1 MSQTENS
8 YPQILPVKKN
18 SVEKKNLKFAIELS
32 DEDYEDLKANFN
44 KKKEITEFVENS
56 SHKNS
61 ECDNKNIKEEENEK
75 NNNSKII
82 DTSNANPS

>member
-32 DEDYEDLKANFN
+32 DEDLKANL
-44 KKKEITEFVENS
+44 KKKGNYRI
-56 SHKNS
+56 
-61 ECDNKNIKEEENEK
+61 C
-75 NNNSKII
+75 
-82 DTSNANPS
+82 